1 MPRPIA
7 SSEVWDVIK
16 VPFPYADRPAQQH
29 RPALVVARHEQPG
42 SPALLWVMMITSATH
57 QRWSDDIA
65 VSDLLMAGLP
75 AASIVRVAKIATIEA
90 RDAERIGCLS
100 VADRPAVRA
109 QIAVLLTDAL
119 GEQA

>member
-1 MPRPIA
+1 
-7 SSEVWDVIK
+7 
-16 VPFPYADRPAQQH
+16 
-29 RPALVVARHEQPG
+29 
-42 SPALLWVMMITSATH
+42 MITSATH

-90 RDAERIGCLS
+90 REAERIGCLS